1 MMLML
6 RRKTFHQPFFC
17 HEFVQAL
24 NKSIANGVTME
35 SETATLP
42 KHRCSPL
49 VCVAQYSD
57 FCIVFCRLVFVFFFK
72 PLIEGLMITMV
83 SSTFALAHK
92 KCGNI

>member
-42 KHRCSPL
+42 KL
-49 VCVAQYSD
+49 VSD
-57 FCIVFCRLVFVFFFK
+57 RRKVDENISF
-72 PLIEGLMITMV
+72 
-83 SSTFALAHK
+83 LATTSYQ
-92 KCGNI
+92 GN